1 VEALYLV
8 CGGRRPQL
16 KRNPLGSGKEAST
29 MPKLTGTGAVMLAVT
44 TVGMMLFI
52 MNAGNSLLVRWGA
65 FLIGSASVVVLA
77 LNYRSLWNRP
87 Q

>member
-1 VEALYLV
+1 
-8 CGGRRPQL
+8 
-16 KRNPLGSGKEAST
+16 
-29 MPKLTGTGAVMLAVT
+29 MPKLTSTGAVILAVT

-52 MNAGNSLLVRWGA
+52 MNADNSQLVRWGA